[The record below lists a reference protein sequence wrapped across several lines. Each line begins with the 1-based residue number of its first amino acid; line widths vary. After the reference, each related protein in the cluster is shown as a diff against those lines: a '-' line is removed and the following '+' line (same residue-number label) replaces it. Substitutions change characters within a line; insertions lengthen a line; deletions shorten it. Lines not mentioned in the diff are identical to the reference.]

1 MLWPANGGMMS
12 ARDVLLTGLPRAGT
26 TLACTLLNSLSDT
39 VALDEPMRLKR
50 LARLRFH
57 GLICGGFER
66 FFARSRRSILE
77 RGCVESRGVD
87 GRVVSNH
94 VSDARD
100 AAGRRTEV
108 TSRMEIRIDKPLSD
122 DFQLIV
128 KQPSGIA
135 PLLSAL
141 EGRIR
146 TYAILRNPLSVLAS
160 WNSVAM
166 SMAEGHIPAEERLDP
181 RLRRQL
187 AGMEDRVERQITLL
201 AWYFERYRSSLP
213 EDRIIRYED
222 IVSSGGGA
230 LGVINDRARELGEP
244 LENRNRND
252 AYDAE
257 QLQEFARRLLET
269 DAAYWH
275 FYSREDVNQVAEG

>member
-1 MLWPANGGMMS
+1 MMS

-26 TLACTLLNSLSDT
+26 TLACTLLNALPDT

-50 LARLRFH
+50 LARLRSH

-94 VSDARD
+94 VSEVRD

-108 TSRMEIRIDKPLSD
+108 TGRIEIRIDKPLSD

-141 EGRIR
+141 EGRIP
-146 TYAILRNPLSVLAS
+146 TYAILRNPISVLAS

-166 SMAEGHIPAEERLDP
+166 SMYEGHVPAEERLDSD
-181 RLRRQL
+181 LRRQL
-187 AGMEDRVERQITLL
+187 ARTEDRVERQITLL

-213 EDRIIRYED
+213 EHRIIRYED
-222 IVSSGGGA
+222 IVSSRGGA
-230 LGVINDRARELGEP
+230 LGVINPRARELDES
-244 LENRNRND
+244 LENRNRNE
-252 AYDAE
+252 AYDAQ
-257 QLQEFARRLLET
+257 QLKEFARRLLET